1 MNDEGERVIVNKL
14 LKIKRDGGSTVKEKD
29 GGKKEEKSAER
40 FSEKN

>member
-29 GGKKEEKSAER
+29 GGKKEKGAER